1 MKRSKSSFHEFQR
14 KTYAKC
20 NFNTDNKEWKRKV
33 FVYNMCLLF
42 MLIQICFPFLWLKN
56 KCLMMNNDL
65 NLLSRND
72 GDFQSRQLLLCS
84 LRVHWGS
91 ACYSWTVFIH
101 SLHRR
106 HIQANNSKNRIVV
119 FYGIST
125 RIIKMNLVDIDTCIM
140 LFEHVCSCRC

>member
-1 MKRSKSSFHEFQR
+1 
-14 KTYAKC
+14 
-20 NFNTDNKEWKRKV
+20 
-33 FVYNMCLLF
+33 MCLLF
-42 MLIQICFPFLWLKN
+42 MLIQICFPFPWVKN

-106 HIQANNSKNRIVV
+106 HIQANNSKNRIVM

-140 LFEHVCSCRC
+140 LLEHVCSCRCYKVLMLSFYIMTVWLCRLSEVRFQSTIIKAVHL